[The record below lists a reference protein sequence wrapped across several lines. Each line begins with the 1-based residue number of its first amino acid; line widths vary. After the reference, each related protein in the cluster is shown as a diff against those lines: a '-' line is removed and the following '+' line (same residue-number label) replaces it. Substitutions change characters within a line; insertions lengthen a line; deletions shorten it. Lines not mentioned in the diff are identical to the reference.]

1 MAGVEQVEKGAD
13 WLVILGALN
22 VGLTGIGSFIGSDL
36 NVLSRALGSISGG
49 LILNVVYVLIG
60 LSALWVLKG
69 KLGK

>member
-1 MAGVEQVEKGAD
+1 MAGVEQVEKGAE